1 MQCHFSVN
9 GPKSRDGNG
18 VETRLKV
25 WLKAGLEGSPK
36 AVLLVLFASGLPA
49 FGVSCMTQSQ
59 MAGAQRTVL
68 EQSAQMLGANVQS
81 GNAAAVRAETISA
94 VAAQFDGIAGSIQ
107 SVDTSIQHATLT
119 VDGIYLLDASDLKA
133 AEETQFFCGVA
144 GSPLTVE
151 ITIPALPPGKYALAI
166 LHATGVKQP
175 QQISLILQNDPAGS
189 PIWKLAGFFTRPMTM
204 GGHDGVWFW
213 RQAREY
219 AAKKQLWD
227 AWFYYQTAQ
236 YLLNPVDFLSSP
248 NLQKLQR
255 EAEQTRPDN
264 LPGADPLHISAGAQT
279 FDITSLHTGELSD
292 QLDLVIT
299 YNATPNQD
307 MVAARAQVTAVMRAL
322 LQQHPELQSA
332 FHGLWVYA
340 ATPGNPSP
348 FALELP
354 MDQIENSAPS
364 SGQRS

>member
-1 MQCHFSVN
+1 M
-9 GPKSRDGNG
+9 
-18 VETRLKV
+18 
-25 WLKAGLEGSPK
+25 A
-36 AVLLVLFASGLPA
+36 LLPLSLALPA

-59 MAGAQRTVL
+59 MASAQRTIL
-68 EQSAQMLGANVQS
+68 MQSAQMLGANVQS
-81 GNAAAVRAETISA
+81 GNAAAVRAETISS
-94 VAAQFDGIAGSIQ
+94 VATQFDGIAGSIQ
-107 SVDTSIQHATLT
+107 AVDTSIQHAALT
-119 VDGIYLLDASDLKA
+119 VDALYILDATDLKA
-133 AEETQFFCGVA
+133 PAETQFFCGVV

-151 ITIPALPPGKYALAI
+151 ITIPGLPPGKYALAI

-175 QQISLILQNDPAGS
+175 QQLSLVLQNDPTGS
-189 PIWKLAGFFTRPMTM
+189 PDWKLAGFFTRPMTM
-204 GGHDGVWFW
+204 GGHDGIWFW

-255 EAEQTRPDN
+255 EAEQARPDN
-264 LPGADPLHISAGAQT
+264 LPGSDPLHLSAGAQS
-279 FDITSLHTGELSD
+279 FDIVSLHTGELSA

-340 ATPGNPSP
+340 ATPGNQSP

-354 MDQIENSAPS
+354 MDQIRNSAPAT
-364 SGQRS
+364 GQRS

>member
-1 MQCHFSVN
+1 MRRGFSVHCA
-9 GPKSRDGNG
+9 KIF
-18 VETRLKV
+18 T
-25 WLKAGLEGSPK
+25 
-36 AVLLVLFASGLPA
+36 LVLPVSMALPA

-59 MAGAQRTVL
+59 LPGAQRTIL
-68 EQSAQMLGANVQS
+68 AQSAQMIAGNVEG
-81 GNAAAVRAETISA
+81 GNAAAVRAQTIAS
-94 VAAQFDGIAGSIQ
+94 VAAQFDGIANSIQ
-107 SVDTSIQHATLT
+107 AINASIQRATLT
-119 VDGIYLLDASDLKA
+119 VDDIYLLDATDIKA
-133 AEETQFFCGVA
+133 PQETQFFCGLP
-144 GSPLTVE
+144 GSALTVE
-151 ITIPALPPGKYALAI
+151 VTIPGLPPGKYALAI

-175 QQISLILQNDPAGS
+175 QQISLVLQNDPAGS
-189 PIWKLAGFFTRPMTM
+189 PDWKLAGFFTRPMMM
-204 GGHDGVWFW
+204 GGHDGLWFW

-227 AWFYYQTAQ
+227 AYFYYQTAQ
-236 YLLNPVDFLSSP
+236 YLLEPVDFISSP

-255 EAEQTRPDN
+255 EAESARPGN
-264 LPGADPLHISAGAQT
+264 LPGADPLRVSNGTQT
-279 FDITSLHTGELSD
+279 FDITNLHTGELSD

-340 ATPGNPSP
+340 ATPGNQNP

-354 MDQIENSAPS
+354 MDQIQTSL
-364 SGQRS
+364 SGQRG

>member
-1 MQCHFSVN
+1 M
-9 GPKSRDGNG
+9 DGARAG
-18 VETRLKV
+18 A
-25 WLKAGLEGSPK
+25 KAIVLTAALGL
-36 AVLLVLFASGLPA
+36 ALPA

-59 MAGAQRTVL
+59 LPTAQRTIL
-68 EQSAQMLGANVQS
+68 QQSAQMLGANVQS
-81 GNAAAVRAETISA
+81 GNAAAVRTQTISA
-94 VAAQFDGIAGSIQ
+94 VAAQFDGIANSIQ
-107 SVDTSIQHATLT
+107 AINASIQHATLT
-119 VDGIYLLDASDLKA
+119 VDGIFFLDASDLKS

-151 ITIPALPPGKYALAI
+151 VTIPGLPPGKYALAV

-175 QQISLILQNDPAGS
+175 QQISLVLQNDPAGS
-189 PIWKLAGFFTRPMTM
+189 ADWKLAGFFTRPMTM

-236 YLLNPVDFLSSP
+236 YLLNPVDLISSP

-255 EAEQTRPDN
+255 EAEQARPDN
-264 LPGADPLHISAGAQT
+264 LPGADPLRLSSGAQT
-279 FDITSLHTGELSD
+279 FNITSLHTGELSD
-292 QLDLVIT
+292 QLDLVVT
-299 YNATPNQD
+299 YNATPGQD
-307 MVAARAQVTAVMRAL
+307 MVAARTQVTAVMRAL
-322 LQQHPELQSA
+322 LQQHPELQTA

-340 ATPGNPSP
+340 ATPGNQNP

-354 MDQIENSAPS
+354 MDQIQTSAPP